1 MTKFANVQHVHKMLQ
16 AFATPRTIADA
27 CIHSGVPMEVGP
39 SAVRLLLFRKD
50 IIETA
55 DRLGR
60 PAFVKVRQ

>member
-39 SAVRLLLFRKD
+39 SAVRLLLSEK
-50 IIETA
+50 T
-55 DRLGR
+55 
-60 PAFVKVRQ
+60 

>member
-1 MTKFANVQHVHKMLQ
+1 MTKFANAQHVHKMLQ

-39 SAVRLLLFRKD
+39 SAVRLLLFKKS

-60 PAFVKVRQ
+60 PAFVKVIR